1 MMRLLFST
9 IPARA
14 ATAFA
19 FAVGLCLSAGAT
31 THHRHKSAAHA
42 AHASHS
48 RHHATLHRTNLRRSR
63 HSRYARRH
71 HAAVLGQ
78 RTMDS
83 GRATQIQQALIRAHY
98 LDGAPTGQWDAASQ
112 AAMQKFQADNGW
124 QTKVMPDSRALIK
137 LGLGPKQD
145 DGEYGQ
151 LPVTQTA
158 ASAISPVK
166 PTAPITGAVA
176 GNSDA
181 AVATPTAPSG
191 TQD

>member
-1 MMRLLFST
+1 MRLLFST
-9 IPARA
+9 IPART
-14 ATAFA
+14 ATAFVI
-19 FAVGLCLSAGAT
+19 AVGLCFSAGAT
-31 THHRHKSAAHA
+31 THHRHKPAAHA

-48 RHHATLHRTNLRRSR
+48 RHHATLHHTSLSRSR
-63 HSRYARRH
+63 HSRYTRRH
-71 HAAVLGQ
+71 HSAVLGQ

-83 GRATQIQQALIRAHY
+83 DRATQIQQALIRAHY
-98 LDGAPTGQWDAASQ
+98 LDGVPTGQWDAASQ

-124 QTKVMPDSRALIK
+124 QTKIMPDSRALIK

-145 DGEYGQ
+145 DGEYGS

-158 ASAISPVK
+158 ARAISPAK
-166 PTAPITGAVA
+166 PAAPIAGIVP

-181 AVATPTAPSG
+181 AVATPAAPSG

>member
-1 MMRLLFST
+1 MRLLYST
-9 IPARA
+9 IPART
-14 ATAFA
+14 ATVFA
-19 FAVGLCLSAGAT
+19 IAVGLCLSAGAT

-42 AHASHS
+42 AQASHS
-48 RHHATLHRTNLRRSR
+48 RHHATLHHTSLSRTR

-71 HAAVLGQ
+71 HPAVLGQ

-83 GRATQIQQALIRAHY
+83 DRATQIQQALIRAHY

-124 QTKVMPDSRALIK
+124 QTKIMPDSRALIK

-151 LPVTQTA
+151 LPVTQTT
-158 ASAISPVK
+158 ASATSPAQPAAATGVDASV
-166 PTAPITGAVA
+166 APP
-176 GNSDA
+176 
-181 AVATPTAPSG
+181 ATPSG
-191 TQD
+191 GQD